1 MGNPV
6 NLTPEQAAERELVI
20 LNDAAKRVHT
30 VLCNHAEALA
40 RQQGQAGYCTAAD
53 SLALIKGGISA
64 IAVMV
69 ARMALERSPLTN
81 DPRSVEEYF
90 GDVLRTQFIDTFREV
105 QQQDAFAAMAALNA
119 SGGQPS

>member
-6 NLTPEQAAERELVI
+6 ELTPDQAAARELDI

-30 VLCNHAEALA
+30 VLCNHAETLA

-64 IAVMV
+64 IAIMV
-69 ARMALERSPLTN
+69 ARMALERSAVSN
-81 DPRSVEEYF
+81 DPRTVEEYF

-105 QQQDAFAAMAALNA
+105 QKQDALAALA
-119 SGGQPS
+119 AQKEAGGQPS